1 MDFYQKYELLDLLK
15 DEGVK
20 VFNAREIAT
29 GRQIT
34 MFLFVGEQARLHADL
49 LEQLRASQRPDR
61 PDLLEVGDN
70 QGTPFVATEP
80 LDGLAGLKRKA
91 AASPSPPAAP
101 SAGRLPDAFTRVG
114 VWHIPA
120 PTISDARGGLPATPP
135 PPGVSAAPAG
145 PGEFTRMFQASVPPQ
160 PMGEGASPAA
170 APSQAPP
177 APAAAG
183 EFTRMF
189 QAAPPR
195 PMGEAAPPA
204 ASPAPSAQAGVGE
217 FTRFFQS
224 PLSQAQTA
232 APGPVFPPPPAVAP
246 PKPPP
251 PVSSAPGEF
260 TRIFG
265 RGDLPAAQAG
275 PPRPE
280 FTPPAPPA
288 PSAGPGEYTRMFSA
302 QPVLESSLAP
312 AAVPAAAPTTAKKV
326 PWLTLALI
334 VAVVVLLAVVAI
346 MAFAL
351 RK

>member
-1 MDFYQKYELLDLLK
+1 M
-15 DEGVK
+15 
-20 VFNAREIAT
+20 
-29 GRQIT
+29 
-34 MFLFVGEQARLHADL
+34 
-49 LEQLRASQRPDR
+49 
-61 PDLLEVGDN
+61 
-70 QGTPFVATEP
+70 
-80 LDGLAGLKRKA
+80 
-91 AASPSPPAAP
+91 
-101 SAGRLPDAFTRVG
+101 
-114 VWHIPA
+114 
-120 PTISDARGGLPATPP
+120 
-135 PPGVSAAPAG
+135 
-145 PGEFTRMFQASVPPQ
+145 
-160 PMGEGASPAA
+160 
-170 APSQAPP
+170 
-177 APAAAG
+177 
-183 EFTRMF
+183 
-189 QAAPPR
+189 
-195 PMGEAAPPA
+195 

-280 FTPPAPPA
+280 FTPP
-288 PSAGPGEYTRMFSA
+288 
-302 QPVLESSLAP
+302 
-312 AAVPAAAPTTAKKV
+312 VPAAAPTTAKKV